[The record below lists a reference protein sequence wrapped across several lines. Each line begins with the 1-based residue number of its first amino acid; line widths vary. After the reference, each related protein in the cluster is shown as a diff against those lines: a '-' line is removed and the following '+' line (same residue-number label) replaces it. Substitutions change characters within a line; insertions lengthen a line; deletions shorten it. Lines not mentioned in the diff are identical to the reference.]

1 MNSSEAPPTWQAYR
15 YLRQKTLIRRIIVE
29 GEHLY
34 NALGKTES
42 GRYLSIF
49 QDMSIYDASDFW
61 DEHDFGEFDDVQEV
75 EDIKFSLKKKKYVG
89 IDRDLYAIIKS
100 KAKTLNE
107 SEDVLI
113 NEWLSEKAGV

>member
-1 MNSSEAPPTWQAYR
+1 ME
-15 YLRQKTLIRRIIVE
+15 KKDKI
-29 GEHLY
+29 
-34 NALGKTES
+34 K
-42 GRYLSIF
+42 
-49 QDMSIYDASDFW
+49 DMSVYDASDFW

-89 IDRDLYAIIKS
+89 IDGDLYAIIKS
-100 KAKTLNE
+100 KAKALNE